1 MVGVVVCSFFLIP
14 TLKMNGL
21 YIANILNGVI
31 CAGVIFVASW
41 IVLKHVPHNIID
53 MMAIPKR
60 IGVSPEDRID
70 ISVSGEKEVLD
81 VSIQIYDF
89 CIKHG
94 IDEQRTLFSSLCMEE
109 MAGNIVRHG
118 FSGDSKKHSVDIR
131 VVLKDDDIILRIR
144 DNCIAFN
151 PSEYH
156 KIMQENDDFK
166 NIGIK
171 LVYGIAKK
179 VDYQN
184 LLGMNVLTIRI

>member
-1 MVGVVVCSFFLIP
+1 
-14 TLKMNGL
+14 
-21 YIANILNGVI
+21 
-31 CAGVIFVASW
+31 
-41 IVLKHVPHNIID
+41 
-53 MMAIPKR
+53 
-60 IGVSPEDRID
+60 
-70 ISVSGEKEVLD
+70 
-81 VSIQIYDF
+81 
-89 CIKHG
+89 
-94 IDEQRTLFSSLCMEE
+94 MEE